1 MNASFYNSSLEPI
14 TTPKISIEVTDQK
27 GKKYKSQFGLIG
39 TSYKLA
45 LGKLKTGNYSWSAKT
60 TFNGKSYSKKGNFL
74 VEDIQIEKTESNANQ
89 GVMKQL
95 SNQSNGKFYLLKDYK
110 KTIEDISNRKDITTI
125 SYAETSFDDL
135 IEYIVIFIL
144 IFLFLSGEWFLRRWY
159 GSY

>member
-1 MNASFYNSSLEPI
+1 MTEMRIGLNFSP
-14 TTPKISIEVTDQK
+14 TDK
-27 GKKYKSQFGLIG
+27 N
-39 TSYKLA
+39 T
-45 LGKLKTGNYSWSAKT
+45 
-60 TFNGKSYSKKGNFL
+60 
-74 VEDIQIEKTESNANQ
+74 
-89 GVMKQL
+89 
-95 SNQSNGKFYLLKDYK
+95 LLKDYK